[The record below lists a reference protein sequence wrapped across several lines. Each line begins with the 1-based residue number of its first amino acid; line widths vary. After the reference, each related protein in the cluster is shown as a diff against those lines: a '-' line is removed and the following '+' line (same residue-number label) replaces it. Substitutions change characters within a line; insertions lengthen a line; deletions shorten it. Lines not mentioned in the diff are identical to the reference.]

1 MGRDGRAL
9 INCTGYDEGGF
20 SASATLPSFV
30 KDYDLS
36 KTSPTWI
43 DNAEGLATRK
53 ANINSFGVLGAAIGA
68 LLSIAA
74 NDRFGR
80 LKCWRGY
87 ILLWASGLFIQ
98 MFASGNLSLL
108 LFARIWSGLGAGGLT
123 VVTPIFLTEIAQARS
138 RGLVVSIFMVFLLS
152 FLTVGMTIRHLHP
165 CAFHSNL
172 KTGFFVSYG
181 AAQNLPATR
190 LQYRI
195 TQAVPLIPCGM
206 AWVASFFLLKESPRW
221 LAAQDRH
228 EEAMAA
234 LKHIRGGSTDPS
246 EVQAEIE
253 EIQLQLEIR
262 RQTLAG
268 VKFTTVVKEIATIP
282 SYRRRFVLA
291 VAMQTV
297 AQWSGGNGIT
307 YYIPQVYC
315 VPPSYKT
322 R

>member
-1 MGRDGRAL
+1 MAKDFLYVLCIVIIAAGGIPKGELDYRTRNEYGRKRL
-9 INCTGYDEGGF
+9 IKCTGYDEGGF

-87 ILLWASGLFIQ
+87 FLLWASGLLIQ

-152 FLTVGMTIRHLHP
+152 FLTVGTTTQRFHP
-165 CAFHSNL
+165 VL
-172 KTGFFVSYG
+172 
-181 AAQNLPATR
+181 
-190 LQYRI
+190 
-195 TQAVPLIPCGM
+195 
-206 AWVASFFLLKESPRW
+206 SF
-221 LAAQDRH
+221 
-228 EEAMAA
+228 
-234 LKHIRGGSTDPS
+234 
-246 EVQAEIE
+246 
-253 EIQLQLEIR
+253 
-262 RQTLAG
+262 
-268 VKFTTVVKEIATIP
+268 
-282 SYRRRFVLA
+282 
-291 VAMQTV
+291 
-297 AQWSGGNGIT
+297 
-307 YYIPQVYC
+307 
-315 VPPSYKT
+315 
-322 R
+322 